1 MKIRT
6 KTNVHIPDIPAEVEM
21 ASGTLRDAL
30 LKIFAG
36 TYFAGEIID
45 PDTGDLKF
53 DALWDVRVN
62 DVPHHRLSADLET
75 ELHDGDTVGFS
86 LILLGGG

>member
-6 KTNVHIPDIPAEVEM
+6 KTNVHMPDIPAEVEM
-21 ASGTLRDAL
+21 DAGTLRDAL
-30 LKIFAG
+30 LKIFTG

-45 PDTGDLKF
+45 PGTGDLKF
-53 DALWDVRVN
+53 DTLWDVRVN
-62 DVPHHRLSADLET
+62 DVPHYRLSADLDT
-75 ELHDGDTVGFS
+75 PLADGDTVSFS